1 MNLKNNT
8 LSLKTIVGLIII
20 LIFLTLLSYRDFLI
34 TIKLMLFHFYDF
46 PMLPLDPYYKII
58 LLFDG
63 FEVTR
68 GDRHVEDGWYWQYLR
83 FLPLLINWITF
94 KLIPCF
100 QMAAIP
106 EQVSYEIYCSIW
118 SISLVNYISGILTQ
132 ISFFLLIK
140 YKFQRP
146 IGECV
151 LILLTSYF
159 IINFLDRYG
168 VDRLSFLFLV
178 IFFLLEK
185 KTRIIYFLIV
195 LSIFINEKCLLLICS
210 YYFLRNIDPKHLIK
224 SSFNKA
230 FILSFALCLTYLY
243 IIFFKFK
250 DYMSMGIVDFNYLS
264 FHALSN
270 SIFPLILITVPFLIY
285 FSKKNI
291 LKLFKLKRNF
301 ILIIILFFVLG
312 IFVGGTGNMG
322 RYLTYTMVIF
332 LPLLNFLIF
341 KILFNFDYFFL
352 SPKYSKIEIIKMLT
366 KH

>member
-20 LIFLTLLSYRDFLI
+20 LIVLTLLSYRDFLI

-68 GDRHVEDGWYWQYLR
+68 GDHQVEDGWYWQYLR

-285 FSKKNI
+285 FAKKNI